1 MKIKSSRGVKDI
13 LPSEIDKWHWVE
25 NKAHEIFSLYG
36 FKEIRIPIF
45 ENTKLFQRGIGDTT
59 DIVQKEMYTFEDKSG
74 EQITL
79 RPEGTAGVVR
89 SYVEHKLYN
98 PPSLLKVFYIGPMF
112 RYERPQAGR
121 FRQFYQ
127 IGVEA
132 MGSPSPSVDAEVMT
146 MLMDFFSALG
156 LKDHCL
162 EINSLGCPDC
172 RPQHREILKSAIK
185 GHLDNLC
192 KNCNERYER
201 NPLRVL
207 DCKNESCSTI
217 AKELP
222 KTAEH
227 LCEVCSGNFQQVQD
241 LLTSVKIPWKLNP
254 ILVRGLD
261 YYGRTAF
268 EVKSA
273 SLGAQDAICGG
284 GRYDYLVEEFEGP
297 STPCFGFALGLERL
311 ISLVPFEEMA
321 SIEKRPDV
329 FMVCLGEVAQAKGFE
344 YANEMRRNKIYV
356 ERDAEGSSMKS
367 QMRKADK
374 SGARYTLILGENE
387 IRDNK
392 FVLKSMEDGS
402 QEEISASGDYME
414 LLTQR
419 LNPKTVSEITH
430 G

>member
-1 MKIKSSRGVKDI
+1 MKIKSIRGVKDI
-13 LPSEIDKWHWVE
+13 LPEEIDKWQWVE
-25 NKAHEIFSLYG
+25 KKAHEIFSLYG
-36 FKEIRIPIF
+36 FKEIRVPIF
-45 ENTKLFQRGIGDTT
+45 ENTKLFQRGIGDTS
-59 DIVQKEMYTFEDKSG
+59 DIVQKEMYTFEDKGG

-132 MGSPSPSVDAEVMT
+132 MGSSNPSVDAEVMT
-146 MLMDFFSALG
+146 MLMDFFSNLG
-156 LKDHCL
+156 LKDLCL

-172 RPQHREILKSAIK
+172 RPQHREVLKNAIREQ
-185 GHLDNLC
+185 LDLLC
-192 KNCNERYER
+192 GNCNERYER

-207 DCKNESCSTI
+207 DCKNETCSSI
-217 AKELP
+217 AKTLP

-227 LCEVCSGNFQQVQD
+227 LCEICSDNFQRVQNF
-241 LLTSVKIPWKLNP
+241 LTDVSVPWRLNP

-268 EVKSA
+268 EVKSS

-284 GRYDYLVEEFEGP
+284 GRYDHLVEEFEGP
-297 STPCFGFALGLERL
+297 ATPCFGFALGLERL
-311 ISLVPFEEMA
+311 ISLVPFDQME
-321 SIEKRPDV
+321 SIERNPDLYL
-329 FMVCLGEVAQAKGFE
+329 VCLGEMAQTRGFKLASE
-344 YANEMRRNKIYV
+344 LRQSGIFV
-356 ERDAEGSSMKS
+356 DRDAEGASMKS

-374 SGARYTLILGENE
+374 SKARFALILGENE
-387 IRDNK
+387 IQSGK
-392 FVLKSMEDGS
+392 FVLKSMADGN
-402 QEEISASGDYME
+402 QDEIDLSKDYIE
-414 LLTQR
+414 ILKKHLKPQ
-419 LNPKTVSEITH
+419 TVPETTH

>member
-13 LPSEIDKWHWVE
+13 LPQEIDKWHWVE
-25 NKAHEIFSLYG
+25 NKAHKIFSLYG

-45 ENTKLFQRGIGDTT
+45 ESTNLFQRGIGDTT

-98 PPSLLKVFYIGPMF
+98 PPSLVKVFYIGPMF

-132 MGSPSPSVDAEVMT
+132 MGSPSPSVDAEVMI

-162 EINSLGCPDC
+162 EINSLGCPEC
-172 RPQHREILKSAIK
+172 RPQHREILKTAIK
-185 GHLDNLC
+185 GQLENLC
-192 KNCNERYER
+192 ENCNNRYER

-207 DCKNESCSTI
+207 DCKNKTCSEI
-217 AKELP
+217 AKDLP

-227 LCEVCSGNFQQVQD
+227 LCDVCSDNFKQVQS
-241 LLTSVKIPWKLNP
+241 LLTDVQVPWKLNP

-268 EVKSA
+268 EVKSG

-284 GRYDYLVEEFEGP
+284 GRYDYLVEKFEGP
-297 STPCFGFALGLERL
+297 ATPCFGFALGLERL
-311 ISLVPFEEMA
+311 ISLVPFDQME
-321 SIEKRPDV
+321 SIAQHPDLYL
-329 FMVCLGEVAQAKGFE
+329 VCLGEAAQTLGFKL
-344 YANEMRRNKIYV
+344 ANELRRKGIFV
-356 ERDAEGSSMKS
+356 ERDSEGASMKS

-374 SGARYTLILGENE
+374 SKARFALILGDNE
-387 IRDNK
+387 IRDEK
-392 FVLKSMEDGS
+392 YVLKLMEDGS
-402 QEEISASGDYME
+402 QEEIDTSKEYLGI
-414 LLTQR
+414 LVQR
-419 LNPKTVSEITH
+419 LNPQTVSETTH

>member
-1 MKIKSSRGVKDI
+1 MKIKSIRGVKDI
-13 LPSEIDKWHWVE
+13 LPDEIDKWQWVE
-25 NKAHEIFSLYG
+25 KKAHEIFSLYG
-36 FKEIRIPIF
+36 FKEIRVPIF
-45 ENTKLFQRGIGDTT
+45 ESTKLFQRGIGDTS
-59 DIVQKEMYTFEDKSG
+59 DIVQKEMYTFEDKGG

-132 MGSPSPSVDAEVMT
+132 MGSSNPSVDAEVMT
-146 MLMDFFSALG
+146 MLMDFFSNLG
-156 LKDHCL
+156 LKDLCL

-172 RPQHREILKSAIK
+172 RPKHREVLKNAIRDQLD
-185 GHLDNLC
+185 HLC
-192 KNCNERYER
+192 GNCNERYER

-207 DCKNESCSTI
+207 DCKNETCSSI
-217 AKELP
+217 AKALP

-227 LCEVCSGNFQQVQD
+227 LCEVCSGNFQQVQKY
-241 LLTSVKIPWKLNP
+241 LTDVSVPWRLNP

-268 EVKSA
+268 EVKSS

-297 STPCFGFALGLERL
+297 ATPCFGFALGLERL
-311 ISLVPFEEMA
+311 ISLVPFEQME
-321 SIEKRPDV
+321 SIERNPDLYL
-329 FMVCLGEVAQAKGFE
+329 VCLGEIAQAKGFQL
-344 YANEMRRNKIYV
+344 ANELRRNGIFV
-356 ERDAEGSSMKS
+356 DRDSEGASMKS

-374 SGARYTLILGENE
+374 SKSRFALIIGENE
-387 IRDNK
+387 IQSGK
-392 FVLKSMEDGS
+392 FVLKSMADGK
-402 QEEISASGDYME
+402 QEEIDISKDYIE
-414 LLTQR
+414 TLRQHLKPQ
-419 LNPKTVSEITH
+419 TVSETTH